1 MSRLVPYGCE
11 LRPNPAI
18 NILAGQVR
26 LSRTLILAAILAAV
40 GLIRLGSDLLTDIDP
55 SWASWL
61 DGSPLRYLVVRVSD
75 GSLAG
80 NLGVQYFKVLAIPCG
95 LAVVFLLNAGL
106 TGGVQVAARRWA
118 DARFR
123 LAAIAALAVLC
134 TFCEIEK
141 ATHLLG
147 LPTGL
152 VKGERWWLNH
162 VVQAVGGVVAYGLSR
177 VLRYTAWNAATACAS
192 TTPSRSPAPTVSS
205 RTEGG
210 ISTSE

>member
-1 MSRLVPYGCE
+1 MHDEST
-11 LRPNPAI
+11 I
-18 NILAGQVR
+18 AGPVR

-40 GLIRLGSDLLTDIDP
+40 GMLRLGSDLLTDIDP

-80 NLGVQYFKVLAIPCG
+80 NLNVQYFKVLAIPSG
-95 LAVVFLLNAGL
+95 LSVVFLLNAGL
-106 TGGVQVAARRWA
+106 TGGLQAAARRWA

-123 LAAIAALAVLC
+123 LAAIAALC

-141 ATHLLG
+141 ATHLFG

-152 VKGERWWLNH
+152 VKGERAWLNH
-162 VVQAVGGVVAYGLSR
+162 VVHAVGGVIAYGLSH
-177 VLRYTAWNAATACAS
+177 VLRYTASDAATAGS
-192 TTPSRSPAPTVSS
+192 IDQNS
-205 RTEGG
+205 
-210 ISTSE
+210 

>member
-1 MSRLVPYGCE
+1 MHDESM
-11 LRPNPAI
+11 
-18 NILAGQVR
+18 LAGPLH
-26 LSRTLILAAILAAV
+26 LSRTLILAAILASV
-40 GLIRLGSDLLTDIDP
+40 GLLRLASDLLTDVDP

-80 NLGVQYFKVLAIPCG
+80 NLNVQYFKFLAIPCG
-95 LAVVFLLNAGL
+95 LSVVFLLNGGL
-106 TGGVQVAARRWA
+106 TGGVELAARRWA

-147 LPTGL
+147 LPTGM
-152 VKGERWWLNH
+152 VKGERAWLNH

-177 VLRYTAWNAATACAS
+177 VLRYTATEPATAGS
-192 TTPSRSPAPTVSS
+192 IDQNS
-205 RTEGG
+205 
-210 ISTSE
+210 